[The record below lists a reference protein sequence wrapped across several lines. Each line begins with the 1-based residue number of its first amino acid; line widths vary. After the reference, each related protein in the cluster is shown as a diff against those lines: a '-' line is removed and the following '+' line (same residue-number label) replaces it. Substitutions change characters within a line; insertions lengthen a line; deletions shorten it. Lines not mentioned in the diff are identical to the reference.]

1 MDFFKCMKV
10 FIENVSVGIFFIE
23 CLPLYP
29 VPYVLFLLSRVRFF
43 YWSQSGARTGT
54 GAGAGT

>member
-1 MDFFKCMKV
+1 MKV
-10 FIENVSVGIFFIE
+10 FIENVSVRIFFIE

-29 VPYVLFLLSRVRFF
+29 VPYVLFLLSRVRTHFF
-43 YWSQSGARTGT
+43 YWSQSGAGTGT

>member
-1 MDFFKCMKV
+1 MKV
-10 FIENVSVGIFFIE
+10 FIENVSVGFFFIE
-23 CLPLYP
+23 YLSLYP

-43 YWSQSGARTGT
+43 YWSQSGAGTGT